1 MSVQLYF
8 VQLKFC
14 LIYTKLYS
22 FMSGTFELHI
32 TDGNTLRS
40 LSTLCRTF
48 LLSGIKHYQIAIE
61 CENVIRGHTI
71 VVKKMD
77 GGSLRL
83 Y

>member
-32 TDGNTLRS
+32 TDGNTEEFVN
-40 LSTLCRTF
+40 TEQDVFTF
-48 LLSGIKHYQIAIE
+48 LNKTLPDI
-61 CENVIRGHTI
+61 NR
-71 VVKKMD
+71 M
-77 GGSLRL
+77 
-83 Y
+83 